1 MTLKIY
7 VLLSYFGGTST
18 YGYDLIFQI
27 ITKEKTQIFTE
38 LFGISVFK
46 IFNDLWKHMAISLW
60 KAYGAKGMTA

>member
-46 IFNDLWKHMAISLW
+46 IFNDL
-60 KAYGAKGMTA
+60 